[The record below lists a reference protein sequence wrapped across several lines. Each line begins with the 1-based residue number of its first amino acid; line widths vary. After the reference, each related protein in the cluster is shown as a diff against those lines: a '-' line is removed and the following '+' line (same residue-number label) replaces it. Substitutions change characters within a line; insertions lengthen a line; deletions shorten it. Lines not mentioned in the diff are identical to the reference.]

1 MTTDELREKAWT
13 FHGPKPPN
21 DAKKVAE
28 EVRHGE
34 LYEYYMDQ
42 NGNVYFETE
51 TEKVWR
57 EKITTWERQKKK
69 H

>member
-1 MTTDELREKAWT
+1 M
-13 FHGPKPPN
+13 
-21 DAKKVAE
+21 
-28 EVRHGE
+28 RHGE

-51 TEKVWR
+51 TEKIWR
-57 EKITTWERQKKK
+57 KKITAWERQKKK